1 MGGRGGSSGIGS
13 GGSSGFDITRNGE
26 TTRYYFSSKN
36 GQHYYQVGI
45 DGTPQPT
52 PMNMSASEFRKRA
65 TSNGATVKNVSGS
78 ERKRDQKTY
87 KADRKA
93 TNTFLDKETASNRT
107 LSSGSR
113 ADAKVNRVN
122 RRRRRRK

>member
-13 GGSSGFDITRNGE
+13 GGSSGFDVTRNGE

-36 GQHYYQVGI
+36 GQHYYQIGI
-45 DGTPQPT
+45 GGAPQPT

-65 TSNGATVKNVSGS
+65 VSNGATVKSISGF
-78 ERKRDQKTY
+78 ERRKDQKAY

-93 TNTFLDKETASNRT
+93 TNDFLNTAEFNRT
-107 LSSGSR
+107 AAKGSR
-113 ADAKVNRVN
+113 SDRTNNRVN
-122 RRRRRRK
+122 RRLRR

>member
-13 GGSSGFDITRNGE
+13 GGSSGFDVTRNGE

-45 DGTPQPT
+45 GGAPQPT
-52 PMNMSASEFRKRA
+52 PLNMTANEFRKRVA
-65 TSNGATVKNVSGS
+65 SNGATVRNISGA
-78 ERKRDQKTY
+78 EKKRDLKAY

-93 TNTFLDKETASNRT
+93 TNTFLDRETASNRT